1 MSEQETGETLE
12 AAAQETGDIA
22 EAAAQQEESGVT
34 ESLAAGEKT
43 VPLAALEAERKKR
56 QEVEESSRLEVENLR
71 SQFQI
76 LQNAQVQQQSPQ
88 VQSIFEQMGLEKDDM
103 VTVEHVEKA
112 WAAMEQRS
120 IAKNA
125 AQQYVTAAKTFIDR
139 TPDYA
144 EKVGSMNAYNQ
155 FVPSPIFQAAMA
167 ADPELRKDYFAGNLM
182 PAQAHRAVKGFEAG
196 NELAKLKATAKE
208 QETIHSVNLKTRPGS
223 PAAVGGGG
231 GGLNA
236 SINAGLDIN
245 SAADRVKV
253 RTNFQ
258 RALEGDYDP

>member
-56 QEVEESSRLEVENLR
+56 QDAEESSRQEVEGLR

-76 LQNAQVQQQSPQ
+76 LQNAQVQQMPQ
-88 VQSIFEQMGLEKDDM
+88 QAQDYFAQAGLEDDDIP
-103 VTVEHVEKA
+103 TVAQLRGFYGSIQRQTAVQQHVATAQSFIE
-112 WAAMEQRS
+112 R
-120 IAKNA
+120 NA
-125 AQQYVTAAKTFIDR
+125 
-139 TPDYA
+139 DYA
-144 EKVGSMNAYNQ
+144 EKVGGFNAYNQ

-253 RTNFQ
+253 RANFQ